1 MGLKLFGVGGIDQ
14 KSNNLLRDPKN
25 LLGSRNVMANIEDEY
40 VKRPGTEEDEN
51 FSGNYSDANFI
62 KSTGEYFYRDG
73 SNYKTKSQDS
83 GLIKT
88 PFLWRD
94 DPTNDPTSNISIAE
108 YLNTAIFTHENKPNY
123 TAKYDGRSIYSAGLP
138 TPKITVTAGTTHY
151 LLTFFDF
158 VDAQG
163 NQIFGPATITRVG
176 SASPTVTYETL
187 PLPFYNGGLIID
199 ASPAVTI
206 DSSNR
211 TITTV
216 NRSLDFDHTNNFC
229 VGTKI
234 PIRETQVI
242 PNVFS
247 IIMSDSAYPDVDF
260 GDYTLMLEIESIT
273 ATTITFTA
281 DSIGTKS
288 IVITSLGSADN
299 ILGSYKIRAFIST
312 SETTGYVGL
321 PSKNCQI
328 VNNANPTG
336 VFDVPASIVLND
348 IGILLS
354 DIYDITNSKLRPPK
368 CKYIYTYGYQIVCA
382 PALSFWDFDNRE
394 ITYTNN
400 DLVMYSDTSTG
411 DLGENFSEINRQ
423 LIGNTYDGE
432 ITGMTRVKDS
442 MLIFKT
448 RSPYALDGVLI
459 PGQYTM
465 RKIETNEIGCTS
477 SKSILSIDNGV
488 IFQAQDGLYGI
499 DGYKC
504 EKITNSLDK
513 FFRDIDPKLTRSV
526 MNTDMDKYIF
536 WTDKGIVVYDYHYK
550 LWYIWDSI
558 DGSKGLTVDNVGSLR
573 FFGPTLATKFQTAL
587 NDYGLAINAYI
598 RSAWLDLGEPGLLKK
613 ATFLRLYSF
622 NNTGQSVL
630 LKYYQDWSESKFK
643 GPFTIDMT
651 TEKTVK
657 RNLDIIQN
665 QSFSFEF
672 RNNVIDEDLNISGYE
687 VSTAII
693 QERDKN
699 VK

>member
-1 MGLKLFGVGGIDQ
+1 
-14 KSNNLLRDPKN
+14 
-25 LLGSRNVMANIEDEY
+25 
-40 VKRPGTEEDEN
+40 
-51 FSGNYSDANFI
+51 
-62 KSTGEYFYRDG
+62 
-73 SNYKTKSQDS
+73 
-83 GLIKT
+83 
-88 PFLWRD
+88 
-94 DPTNDPTSNISIAE
+94 
-108 YLNTAIFTHENKPNY
+108 
-123 TAKYDGRSIYSAGLP
+123 
-138 TPKITVTAGTTHY
+138 
-151 LLTFFDF
+151 
-158 VDAQG
+158 
-163 NQIFGPATITRVG
+163 
-176 SASPTVTYETL
+176 
-187 PLPFYNGGLIID
+187 
-199 ASPAVTI
+199 
-206 DSSNR
+206 
-211 TITTV
+211 
-216 NRSLDFDHTNNFC
+216 
-229 VGTKI
+229 
-234 PIRETQVI
+234 
-242 PNVFS
+242 
-247 IIMSDSAYPDVDF
+247 
-260 GDYTLMLEIESIT
+260 
-273 ATTITFTA
+273 
-281 DSIGTKS
+281 
-288 IVITSLGSADN
+288 
-299 ILGSYKIRAFIST
+299 
-312 SETTGYVGL
+312 
-321 PSKNCQI
+321 
-328 VNNANPTG
+328 
-336 VFDVPASIVLND
+336 
-348 IGILLS
+348 
-354 DIYDITNSKLRPPK
+354 
-368 CKYIYTYGYQIVCA
+368 
-382 PALSFWDFDNRE
+382 
-394 ITYTNN
+394 
-400 DLVMYSDTSTG
+400 MYSDTSTG
-411 DLGENFSEINRQ
+411 DLGESFSEGNRQ

-442 MLIFKT
+442 MIIFKT

-477 SKSILSIDNGV
+477 AKSILSIEDGV

-550 LWYIWDSI
+550 RWYIWDSI
-558 DGSKGLTVDNVGSLR
+558 DGSKGLTVDNSLSLR
-573 FFGPTLATKFQTAL
+573 FFGPTLATKLQTAL
-587 NDYGLAINAYI
+587 NDYGLAIDAYI

-687 VSTAII
+687 VNTAVI